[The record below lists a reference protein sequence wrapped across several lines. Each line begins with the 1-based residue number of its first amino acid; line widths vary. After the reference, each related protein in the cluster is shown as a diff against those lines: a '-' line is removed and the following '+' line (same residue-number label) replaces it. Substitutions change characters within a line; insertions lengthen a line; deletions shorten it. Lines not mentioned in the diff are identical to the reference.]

1 MVGPLPVPIIKDG
14 AATLEQGLDLA
25 RRGDHSRA
33 SEKFIDATRKFS
45 REGNLLYANVAT
57 AYTNLLSSAVRNS
70 DPSSLMALFS
80 LLQNIP
86 GTIELKLGARGT
98 SSSEL
103 ANELQLTARYASLTA
118 MARSQSGN
126 PESLAQGLQSLADEY
141 RQLGNKVLYLPELL
155 EHRAIPADFQ
165 APILMAL
172 SFEVLGKSLEGT
184 DPMTAAEHF
193 QTAQQYWAQAGYDDN
208 AQSAAIKSG
217 NLALKA
223 KCWVCGREGTGHG
236 VQFVSLTVD
245 KEATGLNLHGTS
257 PLPSMDR
264 SGRYVYVCKGCYSA
278 IGDLADRIA
287 VQRVS
292 QVEDRLMREM
302 RAMEHRLQHA
312 SGS

>member
-1 MVGPLPVPIIKDG
+1 VPIIKDG

-25 RRGDHSRA
+25 RRGDLSRA
-33 SEKFIDATRKFS
+33 SEKFLDAARKFS
-45 REGNLLYANVAT
+45 REGNLLYASVAT
-57 AYTNLLSSAVRNS
+57 AYTNLLSSAVGNS

-86 GTIELKLGARGT
+86 GTIELKLGPRGI

-103 ANELQLTARYASLTA
+103 ANELQLTARYSSLTSLA
-118 MARSQSGN
+118 HSQSGN
-126 PESLAQGLQSLADEY
+126 PESLAQGLQGLATEY
-141 RQLGNKVLYLPELL
+141 RQLGNRVLFLPELL
-155 EHRAIPADFQ
+155 RHQAIPADSQ
-165 APILMAL
+165 APVLMAL

-193 QTAQQYWAQAGYDDN
+193 QTAQQYWTQAGYDDN
-208 AQSAAIKSG
+208 AQQAATRSG

-236 VQFVSLTVD
+236 VQFVSIPVD
-245 KEATGLNLHGTS
+245 KEATGLNLPSSS
-257 PLPSMDR
+257 PLPSIDR
-264 SGRYVYVCKGCYSA
+264 SGRYVYVCKGCHSA

-292 QVEDRLMREM
+292 QVEDRLLREM
-302 RAMEHRLQHA
+302 RAMEHRLQFA
-312 SGS
+312 PRS